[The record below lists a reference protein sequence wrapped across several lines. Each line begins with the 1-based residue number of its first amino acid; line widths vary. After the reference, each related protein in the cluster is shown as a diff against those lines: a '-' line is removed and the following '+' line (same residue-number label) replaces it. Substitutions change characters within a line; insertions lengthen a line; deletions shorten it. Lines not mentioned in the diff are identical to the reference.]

1 MENINWHPS
10 SEMLLNHA
18 MGNTNE
24 AESLIIS
31 SHLTYCPVCK
41 AEVAKY
47 ENIGGFYLKNHEELN
62 VSKSL
67 WDNLLVKID
76 DVEQECIKSNY
87 VDYKLKTRLAQD
99 GIRIPSFLYQ
109 YLNKTTDTKNWSS
122 AINNVKYLN
131 INFSEG
137 SYKGKMLEIPP
148 GKVMPKHSHE
158 GIEAT
163 MVFHGGYS
171 DESGRYNKGDLVILD
186 DNEEHSPISS
196 EDTGCICLVVYSGSL
211 KFKGILGSILNLS
224 RF

>member
-1 MENINWHPS
+1 MHTINCHPS
-10 SEMLLNHA
+10 SEMLLRHA
-18 MGNTNE
+18 MGNTTE

-31 SHLTYCPVCK
+31 SHLTYCAECK

-62 VSKSL
+62 VSESL
-67 WDNLLVKID
+67 WNNLLGKLD
-76 DVEQECIKSNY
+76 GLEQDTHKSNY
-87 VDYKLKTRLAQD
+87 IDYKLNTTLNSN
-99 GIRIPSFLYQ
+99 GVRIPSFLHQ
-109 YLNKTTDTKNWSS
+109 YLPNASDTQKWNST
-122 AINNVKYLN
+122 INNVKYFN
-131 INFSEG
+131 IDFKEN

-158 GIEAT
+158 GLEAT

-171 DESGRYNKGDLVILD
+171 DEAGNYNTGDLVILE

-196 EDTGCICLVVYSGSL
+196 EKTGCICLVIYSGSL

-224 RF
+224 KF

>member
-1 MENINWHPS
+1 MNKIKWHPS

-18 MGNTNE
+18 MGNSSE

-31 SHLTYCPVCK
+31 SHIAYCSACK

-62 VSKSL
+62 VSKTL
-67 WDNLLVKID
+67 WNNLLVKLE
-76 DVEQECIKSNY
+76 DVEQEKGITNY
-87 VDYKLKTRLAQD
+87 VDHKLKTRLNHA
-99 GIRIPSFLYQ
+99 GVRIPSFLHQ
-109 YLNKTTDTKNWSS
+109 YLPNATDTNTWSS
-122 AINNVKYLN
+122 TINNVKYYN
-131 INFSEG
+131 INFNEG

-158 GIEAT
+158 GVEAT

-171 DESGRYNKGDLVILD
+171 DEVGDYNQGDLVILE
-186 DNEEHSPISS
+186 DNEEHTPISS
-196 EDTGCICLVVYSGSL
+196 EKTGCICMVIYSGTL

-224 RF
+224 KF

>member
-1 MENINWHPS
+1 MHNINWHPS

-31 SHLTYCPVCK
+31 SHIAYCPVCK

-67 WDNLLVKID
+67 WNNLLGKLD
-76 DVEQECIKSNY
+76 GVEQDSKETNF
-87 VDYKLKTRLAQD
+87 VDYKIKSRLNEN
-99 GIRIPSFLYQ
+99 GVRVPSFLYH
-109 YLNKTTDTKNWSS
+109 YLPNASDTKNWSS
-122 AINNVKYLN
+122 TINNVKYFN
-131 INFSEG
+131 INFKEN
-137 SYKGKMLEIPP
+137 SYKGKLLEIPP

-158 GIEAT
+158 GLEAT

-171 DESGRYNKGDLVILD
+171 DEVGSYNKGDLVILD
-186 DNEEHSPISS
+186 DNDEHSPVSS
-196 EDTGCICLVVYSGSL
+196 EQTGCICLVVYSGSI

-224 RF
+224 KF

>member
-1 MENINWHPS
+1 MHNINWHPS

-31 SHLTYCPVCK
+31 SHITYCSVCK

-67 WDNLLVKID
+67 WNNLSGKID
-76 DVEQECIKSNY
+76 GVEQDSRENNFIDYKIKS
-87 VDYKLKTRLAQD
+87 RLD
-99 GIRIPSFLYQ
+99 DNGVRVPSFLYH
-109 YLNKTTDTKNWSS
+109 YLPNAADTKNWNST
-122 AINNVKYLN
+122 INNVKYFN
-131 INFSEG
+131 IDFKET

-158 GIEAT
+158 GTEAT

-171 DESGRYNKGDLVILD
+171 DEVGSYNKGDLVILD
-186 DNEEHSPISS
+186 DNDEHTPISS
-196 EDTGCICLVVYSGSL
+196 EQTGCICLVVYSGSL

-224 RF
+224 KF